1 MAPSILKEG
10 MKQDGLAVKP
20 SLVSDK
26 QMAQMLEELI
36 ILLSLKSY
44 FILILFSYSAG
55 MAPSILKEGMKQ
67 DGLAVKPSLI
77 PDERMAQM
85 LEQINLF

>member
-1 MAPSILKEG
+1 
-10 MKQDGLAVKP
+10 
-20 SLVSDK
+20 
-26 QMAQMLEELI
+26 
-36 ILLSLKSY
+36 
-44 FILILFSYSAG
+44 

-85 LEQINLF
+85 LEKIILN